1 MNEQSRPRLAPGL
14 AAGLA
19 LSLPVALRAAWHVER
34 PVPATVLAMAAA
46 SVVVVPVALWIRH
59 GRWRDLASMDRALV
73 DGAALSSLPLALFA
87 GVLKS
92 STHHRPLGGATFAV
106 GACVA
111 IAFCIALA
119 HRVGSSGAKAH
130 WLKHFFSV
138 CCWLS
143 LVVTVAF
150 AASGT
155 GILADLI
162 TLAVAC
168 LCAGLLKIPLALS
181 RVGGAGGVM
190 KVAPL
195 AAWGLLLLVG
205 VALTRHQELVQAL
218 RVHAPI
224 SFAALSWLGDGS

>member
-1 MNEQSRPRLAPGL
+1 
-14 AAGLA
+14 
-19 LSLPVALRAAWHVER
+19 
-34 PVPATVLAMAAA
+34 MAAA
-46 SVVVVPVALWIRH
+46 SLVVVPVGLWIRH

-92 STHHRPLGGATFAV
+92 TTHHRPLGGATFAV

-119 HRVGSSGAKAH
+119 HRVGSSSAKAH

-150 AASGT
+150 AASGS

-162 TLAVAC
+162 TLGVAC

-181 RVGGAGGVM
+181 RVGRGLGVA

-195 AAWGLLLLVG
+195 AAWALLLMVG
-205 VALTRHQELVQAL
+205 VALTRQQELVQAL

>member
-19 LSLPVALRAAWHVER
+19 LSLPVALRAAWDVER
-34 PVPATVLAMAAA
+34 PLPAAVLAMAAA
-46 SVVVVPVALWIRH
+46 SLVVVPVGLWIRH

-92 STHHRPLGGATFAV
+92 TTHHRPLGGATFAV

-162 TLAVAC
+162 PLAVAC

-181 RVGGAGGVM
+181 RVGRARGVA

-195 AAWGLLLLVG
+195 AAWALLLMVG
-205 VALTRHQELVQAL
+205 VALTRQQELVQAL
-218 RVHAPI
+218 RVRAPI

>member
-1 MNEQSRPRLAPGL
+1 
-14 AAGLA
+14 
-19 LSLPVALRAAWHVER
+19 VALRAAWQVEK
-34 PVPATVLAMAAA
+34 PLAAAVLAMAAA
-46 SVVVVPVALWIRH
+46 SLVVVPVGLWIRH
-59 GRWRDLASMDRALV
+59 GRWRDPSSMDRALA

-106 GACVA
+106 GACVT

-119 HRVGSSGAKAH
+119 RRVGSSGAKAH

-155 GILADLI
+155 AVLADLA

-168 LCAGLLKIPLALS
+168 VCAGSVKIPLALS
-181 RVGGAGGVM
+181 RATATGAASMVL
-190 KVAPL
+190 L
-195 AAWGLLLLVG
+195 ASWGLLLVVG
-205 VALTRHQELVQAL
+205 IALTRQLELVQAL
-218 RVHAPI
+218 RISAPI